1 MVIAVGG
8 LFVLT
13 GSTGGGSGS
22 GGGSAEVRLRDPIDR
37 NGYGPQS
44 MSKEG
49 EESEE
54 EVESDKEV
62 EVTQG
67 AEPRRPGRL
76 RKRAQVSTE
85 RRIIDEHW
93 HDMVAHALLTVGSGG
108 PGEAAAVVNNILL
121 PAWRRLC

>member
-1 MVIAVGG
+1 MVIAEGG

-22 GGGSAEVRLRDPIDR
+22 GGGSAE
-37 NGYGPQS
+37 
-44 MSKEG
+44 
-49 EESEE
+49 
-54 EVESDKEV
+54 
-62 EVTQG
+62 G

-93 HDMVAHALLTVGSGG
+93 HDRVAHALLTVGSGSG
-108 PGEAAAVVNNILL
+108 GG
-121 PAWRRLC
+121 CK

>member
-22 GGGSAEVRLRDPIDR
+22 GGGSAE
-37 NGYGPQS
+37 
-44 MSKEG
+44 
-49 EESEE
+49 
-54 EVESDKEV
+54 
-62 EVTQG
+62 G

-93 HDMVAHALLTVGSGG
+93 HDRGHMHCSRLAVADQVKR
-108 PGEAAAVVNNILL
+108 
-121 PAWRRLC
+121 RRL